1 MRIDL
6 LGAVA
11 VRYDDGAAATPSAP
25 KRRALLAALAV
36 RLGRLTPTEQLIEL
50 VWDGSPPPTA
60 RAALQGHIAELRRL
74 LDGRLELAT
83 RGAGYLLAGDPDQ
96 VDALRFE
103 RLCREAGL
111 LLPDPAAPAA
121 ARAAARAAADPVA
134 AAPPAG
140 SEPDPA
146 LPLLRAALDLWR
158 GPALTDCG
166 SALLRERTAPRLTD
180 LRLRA
185 LDRLADGLRR
195 RGRGAELIAELTEAV
210 PAHPT
215 HEQLAVHLLAC
226 LDQAGRGAEAL
237 EWYDRVAAQLPAAPG
252 PALRAARD
260 RLARTPSPVPGG
272 AVAYAD
278 DASSPRTATPSGARA
293 AVAPPRHL
301 TPAQLPRA
309 NRRFV
314 GRTGELDHLD
324 GAIAAGRENR
334 PILVTGPAGVGK
346 TSLVQHWA
354 HRVAHRFPD
363 GQLYADLR
371 GFDETEPREAAEVL
385 ACFLA
390 ALGVAESAMPSTLE
404 DRSRRYRAL
413 LSGRRLLVVL
423 DNARSYE
430 QLSPLL
436 PDPPAD
442 DAAPDG
448 GPVTVITSRSRLG
461 DLLVQ
466 EGAAPL
472 SLDVLTPAEALE
484 LLARV
489 LDPARVAAE
498 PQAAA
503 ELAERCDRLPLA
515 LRLAAAR
522 LATRPGWALRDLV
535 TEISDEQARLASLSC
550 AGRGSLGVAATLN
563 LTCRALPAAA
573 VQLFTLLGLHPGAVI
588 DAHTAAVL
596 ADVPPVEVRGVLAQ
610 LDAAHL
616 IEETAPGLFARHDLV
631 RLYGAQLAAELTC
644 DERLAAMDR
653 MIDHYL
659 AATAAA
665 CAGLNTHSVL
675 PTGTPAAAGTAMSAG
690 TPAPAGSAASAVAS
704 PSTITSPST
713 ASLPPLATPG
723 QAVDWFRREERAVR
737 GVVLCAEHYERSA
750 AAWQLAHQA
759 GVLYYNANHGRPE
772 WRSTA
777 EAGLRA
783 ARACA
788 DPAALVRMHA
798 DLAVVLIDQREFR
811 AASDHLDQAIALADE
826 LGDPVLR
833 HQCRT
838 RLANGLVRA
847 GRQAS
852 AIPLMTDI
860 VDRARELTDDRL
872 LAQALNNL
880 ANALV
885 IAGTPELALPHADE
899 AVRILTARPE
909 DPKLPLAAHTR
920 AEVLHALGRHNAAL
934 AAARHALA
942 LGRAQGNLRIE
953 SQAHALLATLLHAL
967 SRTAEALA
975 EERLADT
982 LPPDAG

>member
-1 MRIDL
+1 MRIEL
-6 LGAVA
+6 LGAVT
-11 VRYDDGAAATPSAP
+11 VRYDDGACATPSAP

-36 RLGRLTPTEQLIEL
+36 QLGHLVPTEQLIEL
-50 VWDGSPPPTA
+50 VWDGSPPATA

-83 RGAGYLLAGDPDQ
+83 RGGGYLLTGDPEQ

-103 RLCREAGL
+103 RLCDEAGL
-111 LLPDPAAPAA
+111 LLPSRATPEAVAYATPEAVAAP
-121 ARAAARAAADPVA
+121 RAE
-134 AAPPAG
+134 G
-140 SEPDPA
+140 ELDPA

-158 GPALTDCG
+158 GPALTGCG
-166 SALLRERTAPRLTD
+166 STLLRERTVPRLTD

-185 LDRLADGLRR
+185 LEQLGEGLCRLD
-195 RGRGAELIAELTEAV
+195 RGAELVAELTEAV
-210 PAHPT
+210 LAHPS
-215 HEQLAVHLLAC
+215 HEQLAVQLLAC
-226 LDQAGRGAEAL
+226 LEQAGRGAQAL

-260 RLARTPSPVPGG
+260 RLSHTRPPAHGYPAAPALES
-272 AVAYAD
+272 AESA
-278 DASSPRTATPSGARA
+278 ATPASAIPVGAIPVGA
-293 AVAPPRHL
+293 APASPSASFPRPL
-301 TPAQLPRA
+301 PAQLPRGS
-309 NRRFV
+309 RRFV
-314 GRTGELDHLD
+314 GRSSELEQLD
-324 GAIAAGRENR
+324 GAIVAGRENR

-346 TSLVQHWA
+346 TSLVRHWA
-354 HRVAHRFPD
+354 HRVAHHFPD

-371 GFDETEPREAAEVL
+371 GFDETEPRDPAEVL
-385 ACFLA
+385 AAFLT
-390 ALGVAESAMPSTLE
+390 ALGFAEDAVPASLE
-404 DRSRRYRAL
+404 GRSRLYREL
-413 LSGRRLLVVL
+413 LTGRRLLIVL

-430 QLSPLL
+430 QLAPLL
-436 PDPPAD
+436 PDAPVETGPAD
-442 DAAPDG
+442 S

-484 LLARV
+484 LLSRV
-489 LDPARVAAE
+489 LEPARVAAE

-522 LATRPGWALRDLV
+522 LAARPGWALRDLV
-535 TEISDEQARLASLSC
+535 AEVSDEQARLASLSC

-563 LTCRALPAAA
+563 LTCRALSAPA
-573 VQLFTLLGLHPGAVI
+573 VRLFTVLGLHPGAVI

-596 ADVPPVEVRGVLAQ
+596 ADVPPVEVRSLLAQ

-616 IEETAPGLFARHDLV
+616 VEETAPGLFARHDLV
-631 RLYGAQLAAELTC
+631 RLYSAQLAAELTC

-665 CAGLNTHSVL
+665 CAGLHTRSVL
-675 PTGTPAAAGTAMSAG
+675 LAGASLSTGLGPAAGSM
-690 TPAPAGSAASAVAS
+690 PA
-704 PSTITSPST
+704 
-713 ASLPPLATPG
+713 LATPG
-723 QAVDWFRREERAVR
+723 QAVEWFRREERAVR
-737 GVVLCAEHYERSA
+737 GVVLCAEQYERTA
-750 AAWQLAHQA
+750 AALQLAHQA
-759 GVLYYNANHGRPE
+759 GVLYYNANHSRPE
-772 WRSTA
+772 WRLTA

-783 ARACA
+783 AHALA
-788 DPAALVRMHA
+788 EPAALVRMYA
-798 DLAVVLIDQREFR
+798 DLAVVLIEQREFR
-811 AASDHLDQAIALADE
+811 AAADHLDQAIALADE

-847 GRQAS
+847 GQQAR

-860 VDRARELTDDRL
+860 VSRARELTDDRL

-885 IAGTPELALPHADE
+885 IAGTSELALSHAEE
-899 AVRILTARPE
+899 AVRILTAHPE
-909 DPKLPLAAHTR
+909 DPKLVIATHTLAEA
-920 AEVLHALGRHNAAL
+920 LHALGRHNAAL
-934 AAARHALA
+934 ATARRALA
-942 LGRAQGNLRIE
+942 LGRTQGNLRIE
-953 SQAHALLATLLHAL
+953 SQSHALLATLLHAL
-967 SRTAEALA
+967 GRTAEALEA
-975 EERLADT
+975 EVLA
-982 LPPDAG
+982 ARR